1 MLEYKNHTL
10 AAIVSDRHQAAAV
23 FEKYHLDF
31 CCKGKRTLQQACA
44 EKNIPV
50 EPVLEELQ
58 QVFEPGVAVEDQLLS
73 TMSVSQLTDYIVLKH
88 HVYVKHAMP
97 VIYQHLNRVATKHG
111 ERFPYMQQV
120 FNLFSTLQLEMDA
133 HMQKEEMVLFPRI
146 KEVDKALAQKGD
158 QPVLN
163 AGYISNPIHMM
174 ETEHEEA
181 GELLA
186 QIRRLTN
193 DYTPPPDA
201 CTTFRISLAE
211 LRAFEEDLHRHI
223 HLENNI
229 LFPRIVKMMQ

>member
-1 MLEYKNHTL
+1 
-10 AAIVSDRHQAAAV
+10 
-23 FEKYHLDF
+23 
-31 CCKGKRTLQQACA
+31 
-44 EKNIPV
+44 
-50 EPVLEELQ
+50 
-58 QVFEPGVAVEDQLLS
+58 
-73 TMSVSQLTDYIVLKH
+73 MSVSQLTDYIVLKH

-120 FNLFSTLQLEMDA
+120 FNLFATLQLEMDS

-146 KEVDKALAQKGD
+146 KEVDKALEQKSD
-158 QPVLN
+158 QPVIN

-186 QIRRLTN
+186 QIRQLTN

-211 LRAFEEDLHRHI
+211 LRSFEEDLHRHI